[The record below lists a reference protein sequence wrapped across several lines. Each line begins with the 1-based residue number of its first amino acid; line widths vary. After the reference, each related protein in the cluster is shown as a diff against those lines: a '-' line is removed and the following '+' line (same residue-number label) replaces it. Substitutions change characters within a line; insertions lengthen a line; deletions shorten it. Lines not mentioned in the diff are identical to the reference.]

1 MKIDFHYL
9 KTINKI
15 LWYYKRVPNIYN
27 SIRFPVQNTD
37 IKKSSCPKGLFYFYK
52 TDLTIILMQ
61 KAINRKIFS
70 FNFFIRTNFFGK

>member
-27 SIRFPVQNTD
+27 SIRFPV
-37 IKKSSCPKGLFYFYK
+37 
-52 TDLTIILMQ
+52 
-61 KAINRKIFS
+61 
-70 FNFFIRTNFFGK
+70 